1 MQIDLNADVGE
12 GCGDDAAILACVS
25 SANIACGWHAG
36 DAATMRAAVRA
47 ALANG
52 VAIGAHPS
60 FPDRENFGRSAMQ
73 RAPAQVH
80 ADVGTQLAALAAI
93 VQQEG
98 GRLAHVKPHGALYN
112 QAARDPAL
120 ADAIAAAVR
129 NFDPAL
135 KLMGLSGSELTAAAR
150 RHGLTAI
157 EEVFADRGYL
167 ADGSLAPRG
176 MPGAVIEDADTALA
190 QTLQLVE
197 HGRVHSLDG
206 QSIALRADS
215 VCLHGDGAHALAFA
229 RLLHQQL
236 QARGIT
242 IHPA

>member
-1 MQIDLNADVGE
+1 MHIDLNADLGE

-47 ALANG
+47 ALALG

-60 FPDRENFGRSAMQ
+60 FPDRNNFGRSAMQ
-73 RAPAQVH
+73 RTPAQVH
-80 ADVGTQLAALAAI
+80 ADISAQLAALAAI
-93 VQQEG
+93 VAEEG

-112 QAARDPAL
+112 QAARDAVL

-129 NFDPAL
+129 DFDPAL
-135 KLMGLSGSELTAAAR
+135 KLMGLAGSELTAAAR
-150 RHGLTAI
+150 RHGLIAI

-167 ADGSLAPRG
+167 ADSSLAPRDT
-176 MPGAVIEDADTALA
+176 PGAVIADADRALA
-190 QTLQLVE
+190 QTLQLVQ
-197 HGRVHSLDG
+197 HGSVHSLDG
-206 QSIALRADS
+206 HRIALRADS

-229 RLLHQQL
+229 RLLRQQL
-236 QARGIT
+236 QARGIA

>member
-1 MQIDLNADVGE
+1 MHIDLNADVGE

-47 ALANG
+47 ALAHG

-73 RAPAQVH
+73 RTPVQVH
-80 ADVGTQLAALAAI
+80 ADVGAQLAALAAI
-93 VQQEG
+93 VREEG
-98 GRLAHVKPHGALYN
+98 GQLVHVKPHGALYN
-112 QAARDPAL
+112 QAARDAVL

-129 NFDPAL
+129 DFDPAL
-135 KLMGLSGSELTAAAR
+135 KLMGLAGSESIRAAAR
-150 RHGLTAI
+150 HGLAAI

-176 MPGAVIEDADTALA
+176 SPGAVIEDADTALA
-190 QTLQLVE
+190 QTLQLIE
-197 HGRVHSLDG
+197 HGSVRSLDG
-206 QSIALRADS
+206 QHIALRADS

-229 RLLHQQL
+229 RLLRQQL
-236 QARGIT
+236 QARGIV
-242 IHPA
+242 IRPA

>member
-36 DAATMRAAVRA
+36 DIATMRAAVRA
-47 ALANG
+47 ALIYG

-73 RAPAQVH
+73 RTAAQVH
-80 ADVGTQLAALAAI
+80 ADIHAQLAALATI
-93 VQQEG
+93 VQEEG

-112 QAARDPAL
+112 QAARDPVL
-120 ADAIAAAVR
+120 ADAIAGAVR
-129 NFDPAL
+129 DFDPAL
-135 KLMGLSGSELTAAAR
+135 KLMGLSGSALTAAAR
-150 RHGLTAI
+150 SHGLVAV

-176 MPGAVIEDADTALA
+176 TPGAVIEDADTALA

-197 HGRVHSLDG
+197 HGSVCSLGG
-206 QSIALRADS
+206 QRIALRADS
-215 VCLHGDGAHALAFA
+215 VCLHGDGTHALHFA
-229 RLLHQQL
+229 RLLRQAL
-236 QARGIT
+236 LARGVT
-242 IHPA
+242 IHAA